1 MLYGEIKMRKQLP
14 FLASVVL
21 AGCLITAS
29 HAANLRFLND
39 TPMTYLKPKDKTSL
53 VAAVDSVLTNKG
65 DGEEQQWTNEGLG
78 NSVAIQA
85 ELSAA
90 DTVKTDAR
98 ICRRIHIALHAKGQD
113 QTLSIPACKTAEGNW
128 AVQKK

>member
-1 MLYGEIKMRKQLP
+1 MRKQLP
-14 FLASVVL
+14 FLVSIVL
-21 AGCLITAS
+21 AAGLITAS

-53 VAAVDSVLTNKG
+53 VAAIDGVLSNKG
-65 DGEEQQWTNEGLG
+65 DGETQQWSNEGLG

-85 ELSAA
+85 ELSAT
-90 DTVKTDAR
+90 DTVKTDAKT
-98 ICRRIHIALHAKGQD
+98 CRKIHIALHAKAQD
-113 QTLSIPACKTAEGNW
+113 QTLSIPACKTADGNW